1 MFAVFAY
8 VVYFTLLWMLFVS
21 DEPASATQQ
30 KKPASYQ
37 MPLDQPHQ
45 VPQLT
50 AANSV
55 HSMRPQAA
63 LAPSRRATKDLNQL
77 GIRELRELSK
87 GQIRGFMKLNKA
99 ELVQALQ

>member
-1 MFAVFAY
+1 VFAVFAY

-21 DEPASATQQ
+21 DEPASAIQQ

-37 MPLDQPHQ
+37 TPLDQPHQ
-45 VPQLT
+45 APQLNP
-50 AANSV
+50 ANSV
-55 HSMRPQAA
+55 HPQAA
-63 LAPSRRATKDLNQL
+63 LASSRRAAKDLNQL

>member
-1 MFAVFAY
+1 VFAVFAY

-21 DEPASATQQ
+21 DEPASAIQQ
-30 KKPASYQ
+30 KKSASYQ
-37 MPLDQPHQ
+37 TPLDQPHQ

-50 AANSV
+50 PASSIHPV
-55 HSMRPQAA
+55 YPQAA
-63 LAPSRRATKDLNQL
+63 LAPSRRAAKDLNQL

-87 GQIRGFMKLNKA
+87 GQIRGFMKLKKA

>member
-8 VVYFTLLWMLFVS
+8 VVYFTLLWMLFVN
-21 DEPASATQQ
+21 DEPASAIQQ

-37 MPLDQPHQ
+37 TPLDQPHQ

-50 AANSV
+50 PASSV
-55 HSMRPQAA
+55 HPVYPQAA
-63 LAPSRRATKDLNQL
+63 LAPSRRAAKDLSQL

-87 GQIRGFMKLNKA
+87 GQIRGFMKLKKA